1 MDESIVRRGIQAIGE
16 EVRKAH
22 EEARLPAER

>member
-16 EVRKAH
+16 EVRRAH
-22 EEARLPAER
+22 REAAGPA